1 MADIQPHNHLKDS
14 FYTTPKFARQM
25 MTLRQWKETCLDT
38 EGIILAQGETYELH
52 ATSRGGGMYEV
63 RVRPNYWRN
72 GKPTKAKK
80 EQTNG

>member
-25 MTLRQWKETCLDT
+25 MTLKQWKETCLATD
-38 EGIILAQGETYELH
+38 GSIIALGETMNLY

-63 RVRPNYWRN
+63 RARPNYWRN
-72 GKPTKAKK
+72 GKPKKAVKA
-80 EQTNG
+80 